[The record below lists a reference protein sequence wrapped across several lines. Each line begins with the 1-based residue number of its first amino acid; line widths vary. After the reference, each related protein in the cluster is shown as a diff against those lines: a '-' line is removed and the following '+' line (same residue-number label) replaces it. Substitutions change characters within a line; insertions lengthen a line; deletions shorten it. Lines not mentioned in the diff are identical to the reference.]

1 MKEEVS
7 FLRNQVA
14 TASELLEELLD
25 SASLIE
31 IAQHGFPGLEM

>member
-31 IAQHGFPGLEM
+31 IAQHGFPELEM